1 MERFSPEQ
9 RDCYSESEI
18 ELKYLPKDHGY
29 RYEMSNCL
37 FEATFE
43 HILEVR
49 NTHLAK
55 IKIDQNCKT
64 HLQILIYGAKMLDE
78 SEENPKKILYDVLFC
93 KSRLSKI
100 ASTKTNKIKQ
110 RTPLLKTN
118 F

>member
-43 HILEVR
+43 HILQVG
-49 NTHLAK
+49 
-55 IKIDQNCKT
+55 KID
-64 HLQILIYGAKMLDE
+64 
-78 SEENPKKILYDVLFC
+78 
-93 KSRLSKI
+93 
-100 ASTKTNKIKQ
+100 
-110 RTPLLKTN
+110 
-118 F
+118 

>member
-43 HILEVR
+43 HILEVG
-49 NTHLAK
+49 K
-55 IKIDQNCKT
+55 I
-64 HLQILIYGAKMLDE
+64 E
-78 SEENPKKILYDVLFC
+78 
-93 KSRLSKI
+93 
-100 ASTKTNKIKQ
+100 NKIKCI
-110 RTPLLKTN
+110 TFAFAICFPT
-118 F
+118 FF

>member
-1 MERFSPEQ
+1 MQCQFIWQQAMERFSPEQ

-49 NTHLAK
+49 NRDWLRKNNTDK
-55 IKIDQNCKT
+55 NI
-64 HLQILIYGAKMLDE
+64 
-78 SEENPKKILYDVLFC
+78 
-93 KSRLSKI
+93 
-100 ASTKTNKIKQ
+100 
-110 RTPLLKTN
+110 
-118 F
+118 